1 MITVDSKIKDH
12 IINDLVENTVE
23 ILFPNNSD
31 IATITMDNI
40 VEESMTLKQSIC
52 SESTLKFGGCIAS
65 EFNISVCDTDD
76 RTFGNN
82 IKGKWIYVRLTQSY
96 LGDYIYPS
104 STLYPSAKIYPGR
117 QVQEKTWNLFCGY
130 VDKFQRDGD
139 DKHIYKLTAYDYMAK
154 LNQKDGTKSLFEE
167 WQNATFRPLGTII
180 SDFIKLTY
188 HPSVSETS
196 GILTNTFSTNGV
208 KYKIY
213 NYKTRNG
220 HWLLDKNNLVT
231 SGSVLRDCC
240 EMIGVFGFISPFSDA
255 LEKKGDTVKGNFR
268 LVYISHTDS
277 PEVYDFYEDLSYEDY
292 IVKGYTDF
300 KWKYGGNLDGK
311 TTEKETTF
319 RPGNTEIP
327 DNETKVYDLTKNV
340 ICWQNEDM
348 NTSNWHILNDLYNYK
363 NNKGDP
369 SDITK
374 RFYNC
379 SYTPFTAT
387 TDGRPWVQVGDNVQ
401 FNVYETDV
409 NGAPLYENG
418 KQKMTVV
425 SSVILS
431 RTLSGIQALTDTL
444 EAKGEL

>member
-1 MITVDSKIKDH
+1 MITVDSKIKGH

-52 SESTLKFGGCIAS
+52 SDNKLKFGGCIAS
-65 EFNISVCDTDD
+65 EFTISVCDTEN
-76 RTFGNN
+76 RIFGNE
-82 IKGKWIYVRLTQSY
+82 IKGKWIFVRLTQRY

-117 QVQEKTWNLFCGY
+117 QVQERTWDLFCGY

-154 LNQKDGTKSLFEE
+154 LNQKDGTNALYKEWKSSSKD
-167 WQNATFRPLGTII
+167 LGYIMKKFAKDLYTNITVNK
-180 SDFIKLTY
+180 STGLLSGTYCEYGVVTKFYEFQTNNSNWLTGKNDK
-188 HPSVSETS
+188 VSYGDVLRNCCEMLGAFAYVGVYS
-196 GILTNTFSTNGV
+196 GRTYGIFQTV
-208 KYKIY
+208 Y
-213 NYKTRNG
+213 
-220 HWLLDKNNLVT
+220 LDKN
-231 SGSVLRDCC
+231 D
-240 EMIGVFGFISPFSDA
+240 
-255 LEKKGDTVKGNFR
+255 K
-268 LVYISHTDS
+268 
-277 PEVYDFYEDLSYEDY
+277 PEVYDFYEDLSYENY
-292 IVKGYTDF
+292 ETKGYTTL
-300 KWKYGGNLDGK
+300 KWKEGNDLSGSNSKGK
-311 TTEKETTF
+311 FTEYKLETVV
-319 RPGNTEIP
+319 PSSAQEQ
-327 DNETKVYDLTKNV
+327 EYDLTNNIV
-340 ICWQNEDM
+340 VWQKAPSTETALHYLEDFFSYKD
-348 NTSNWHILNDLYNYK
+348 TKQTPNDVVN
-363 NNKGDP
+363 
-369 SDITK
+369 

-387 TDGRPWVQVGDNVQ
+387 VDGRPWVQVGDNVQ